1 MTRDELWMKLKE
13 KGIGTRKLYDKLTC
27 DFNCY
32 KDRCYVRKTGYAD
45 QVKKM
50 ALDLPMYG
58 SLGEEKVWYICDT
71 IEEMRRKE

>member
-1 MTRDELWMKLKE
+1 MWLKLKE

-27 DFNCY
+27 DFRCY
-32 KDRCYVRKTGYAD
+32 KDRGYVRQTGYAD

-58 SLGEEKVWYICDT
+58 GLGEEEIRYICDA
-71 IEEMRRKE
+71 IKGIRR